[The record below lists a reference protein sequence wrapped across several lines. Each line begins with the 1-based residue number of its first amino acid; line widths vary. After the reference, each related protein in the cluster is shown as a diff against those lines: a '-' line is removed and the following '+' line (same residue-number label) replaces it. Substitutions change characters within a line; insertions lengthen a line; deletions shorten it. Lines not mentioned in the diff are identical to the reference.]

1 MKTRISVVIVE
12 DDPMV
17 LELHRQF
24 VSKIKEFQ
32 LIGAAK
38 DGKEG
43 IEVIALLKP
52 QLVILDVYMPEV
64 DGIEVLKE
72 VRRLGVN
79 TDIMLV
85 TAAHNSEMI
94 QLGMQYGAVD
104 YIIKPFTFQRFK
116 KALLDYRKY
125 INKIKDS
132 NNLTQEEIDHLRG
145 GPVRSGVERNLPK
158 GLDHLTLSQVVS
170 TIKKQQGHFTVQ
182 DIAHMMGISCV
193 TARRYLNFLQQD
205 GWLQSM
211 LSYGP
216 VGRPLH
222 KYYVTNGQ

>member
-1 MKTRISVVIVE
+1 MKTFIQVVIVE

-24 VSKIKEFQ
+24 IGKIKQFQ
-32 LIGAAK
+32 LVGDAK

-43 IEVIALLKP
+43 IKVIANLKP
-52 QLVILDVYMPEV
+52 QLAILDVYMPII

-72 VRRLGVN
+72 VRKLGIN
-79 TDIMLV
+79 TDVILV

-116 KALLDYRKY
+116 KAMLDYCKY
-125 INKIKDS
+125 INKITDS
-132 NNLTQEEIDHLRG
+132 QNLTQEEIDHLRG
-145 GPVRSGVERNLPK
+145 RTVRVPVQRSLPK
-158 GLDHLTLSQVVS
+158 GLDNITLDQVVGI
-170 TIKKQQGHFTVQ
+170 IKRKNEQFTVS
-182 DIAHMMGISCV
+182 DIAAAMGISCV
-193 TARRYLNFLQQD
+193 TARRYLNFLHES
-205 GWLQSM
+205 GWLKSI

-222 KYYVTNGQ
+222 KYSIKN